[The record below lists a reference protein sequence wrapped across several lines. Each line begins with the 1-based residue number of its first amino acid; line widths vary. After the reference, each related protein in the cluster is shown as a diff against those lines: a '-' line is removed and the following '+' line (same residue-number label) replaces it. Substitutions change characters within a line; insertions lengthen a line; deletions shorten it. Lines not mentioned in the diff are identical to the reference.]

1 MRGLTA
7 IYTVTP
13 KAKLL
18 SLEFP
23 TDDLRKF
30 VEATQL
36 LANDEGGLSGFS
48 DEIWLDMVKKVVFS
62 YFLSFE
68 DLDKVLGSPMLS
80 TNKFDE
86 YWSIQRNWLDGNLVH
101 FSKYA
106 KRVSPQRFVSFGNED
121 IDRITK
127 EMIGWE

>member
-68 DLDKVLGSPMLS
+68 DLDKVLGCLLYTSPSPRDATLS
-80 TNKFDE
+80 RMP
-86 YWSIQRNWLDGNLVH
+86 S
-101 FSKYA
+101 SA
-106 KRVSPQRFVSFGNED
+106 
-121 IDRITK
+121 
-127 EMIGWE
+127 